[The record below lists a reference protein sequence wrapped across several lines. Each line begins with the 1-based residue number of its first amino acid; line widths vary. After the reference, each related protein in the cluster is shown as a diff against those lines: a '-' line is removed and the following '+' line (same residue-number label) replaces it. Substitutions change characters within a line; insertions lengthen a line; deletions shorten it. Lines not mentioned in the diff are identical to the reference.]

1 MIILNAPRPL
11 VTFLFFFLSISTF
24 YHVFAQPIDAW
35 KAIFNGQ
42 NFDGWAVIERPANAT
57 VKDSSMVLH
66 MTAYTSRHAFVR
78 TDKKFKDFIFEVD
91 FKRDR
96 AIDSGILFRSES
108 TPDTAFSQLFGY
120 MVKVDPQPARLWTG
134 GIFLDFGNGI
144 NWLYTL
150 ADDDRA
156 RNAEKESGEWNRLR
170 IEAIGMR
177 IRVWLNGIPTCHLI
191 DDKYREG
198 FIAFKIHYLKDEIEK
213 EKLAIA
219 YKNMRIITRNP
230 EKYERSIDLPPIDS
244 RKKVDIKYF
253 R

>member
-1 MIILNAPRPL
+1 MIILNALRPF
-11 VTFLFFFLSISTF
+11 VTFLFLLLSTSAF
-24 YHVFAQPIDAW
+24 YHVFAQPAAAW
-35 KAIFNGQ
+35 EAIFNGQ

-134 GIFLDFGNGI
+134 AIFLDFGNGI

-150 ADDDRA
+150 AGDDRA

-219 YKNMRIITRNP
+219 YKNMRIFTRNP